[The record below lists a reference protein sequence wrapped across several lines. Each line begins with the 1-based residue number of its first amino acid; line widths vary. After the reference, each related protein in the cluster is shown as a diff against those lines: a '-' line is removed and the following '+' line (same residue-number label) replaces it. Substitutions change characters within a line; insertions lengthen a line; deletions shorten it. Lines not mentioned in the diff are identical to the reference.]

1 MAENEDVKDEVTLR
15 EGIEDELNGLVQYLA
30 STEDPTS
37 DKYRTALDATI
48 ALGTMWNNMCKIKCE
63 ERKATLES
71 EDREA
76 QRKHEWK
83 MKEAELQMKEAE
95 LKAKKEADEKAFEI
109 KQMEIKAKKEADET
123 AYQIKQLEIID
134 MNKVHAKDWLDSA
147 LKLTATILP
156 PAALIGTCII
166 GWANENNPVKPLI
179 LTSATTRQTNNIL
192 SGMTSRL
199 GK

>member
-1 MAENEDVKDEVTLR
+1 MAENEDVKEVTVM
-15 EGIEDELNGLVQYLA
+15 EGIEDELAGLVKYL
-30 STEDPTS
+30 TEVEDPTS
-37 DKYRTALDATI
+37 DNYRTALDGTI

-63 ERKATLES
+63 EKKLQLES

-95 LKAKKEADEKAFEI
+95 LRAKKEADAKAFEM
-109 KQMEIKAKKEADET
+109 KAAELRAKKESDET

-134 MNKVHAKDWLDSA
+134 MNKIHAKDWIDSA
-147 LKLTATILP
+147 LRLTGTVLP
-156 PAALIGTCII
+156 PLALLGTCIV

-179 LTSATTRQTNNIL
+179 LTSATTRQTTNVL